1 MSSTL
6 RKLKTFIRFYPPYL
20 GAGVRITQMS
30 DDFRQVEVEM
40 RLRFWNRNYVGTH
53 FGGSLYTMCDP
64 FYMLMLIHHL
74 GPDYIVWDKAASIR
88 FKRPGKGTVKARF
101 ELSEEKVEEIRKS
114 ADTLGKIEP
123 LFQVYVTDREGNVV
137 AEVEKLL
144 YVRRKD
150 APRLAKSAS
159 GTLVAVT
166 EHPPE

>member
-6 RKLKTFIRFYPPYL
+6 SKLKTFIRFYPPYL
-20 GAGVRITQMS
+20 GAGVRIMHMS
-30 DDFRQVEVEM
+30 DDFRQVEVQM

-64 FYMLMLIHHL
+64 FYMLMLIHNL
-74 GPDYIVWDKAASIR
+74 GPDYIVWDKAATIR

-101 ELSEEKVEEIRKS
+101 ELSEQKIEEIRKS

-123 LFQVYVTDREGNVV
+123 LFQVNVMDVEGNVV

-150 APRLAKSAS
+150 ATRPAAKSRS
-159 GTLVAVT
+159 GSLVT
-166 EHPPE
+166 ERPPR